1 MDANLNEVARLHP
14 EGMSA
19 DLPLEATWTATM
31 ELAEDDA
38 PVGMHDFVEVF
49 TPRGSAGIFRAT
61 NIDDTKRSTTTVT
74 LMHAIDT
81 LSDSVW
87 SGQTDY
93 DGTVAGFIAA
103 VLAQQPVVRWQ
114 LGTCADNNDYKKA
127 GINYDRLSELLEEL
141 QKEEFGYYFSF
152 DFTTWPWTLNFVAQ
166 GSTVTSEFRLSR
178 NVESCE
184 ITRSDE
190 ELCNRLYLSVNEK
203 DKTNGVTVNKEEIKT
218 YNNAASQAIYG
229 IVEKTADIDL
239 ENVVDADTWAAD
251 FLARRAHPGVQIV
264 IDGWALQAITGE
276 TWDEARLGEMARVS
290 LPDYAET
297 LDERV
302 VGISY
307 PELIFADG
315 DDVPI
320 ERVTVQLANHTE
332 PFDETIANLK
342 KDQKKTARGG
352 RAGGRGGAS
361 GEELENWAIVVQHH
375 GNVMDDTGV
384 TELYESGIEV
394 DAQSGVRIWSL
405 AQGFVSQ
412 HAEIKVNSE
421 KIALVVDGNNV
432 IKAAQIVAAINSQTG
447 QSTVL
452 ISADKITLDGT
463 TIVSDLLAGR
473 SAISKIWAT
482 DADIG
487 TLNILP
493 GGAIS
498 LGNSELVMERNAA
511 SWQSKTVVTAV
522 SITDATVNLDSAR
535 YFLYAPDSTSQTP
548 SGSAQGRLVTSRTN
562 GSHSVS
568 TETIYYLG
576 RPAPPP
582 QTT

>member
-81 LSDSVW
+81 MSDSVW

-114 LGTCADNNDYKKA
+114 LGTCEDLNDYKKA

-141 QKEEFGYYFSF
+141 QKEEFGYYFSY

-190 ELCNRLYLSVNEK
+190 ELCNRLYLSVNQK

-239 ENVVDADTWAAD
+239 ESVVDADTWAAD

-290 LPDYAET
+290 LPDYAEA

-375 GNVMDDTGV
+375 GDVMDDTGV

-412 HAEIKVNSE
+412 HAELVVQSNR
-421 KIALVVDGNNV
+421 IAAVVDGNGN
-432 IKAAQIVAAINSQTG
+432 IKAAQIVASINDTG
-447 QSTVL
+447 SSVL
-452 ISADKITLDGT
+452 ISADKITIDGT
-463 TIVSDLLAGR
+463 TTVTQLLSGLAR
-473 SAISKIWAT
+473 ISKISAT
-482 DADIG
+482 DIDVG
-487 TLNILP
+487 DLSVFP
-493 GGAIS
+493 GGSIS
-498 LGNSELVMERNAA
+498 LGNTELIMERDAV
-511 SWQSKTVVTAV
+511 SWQSTTVIDSV
-522 SITDATVNLDSAR
+522 SITDATINLDSAR

-562 GSHSVS
+562 GSHSVH
-568 TETIYYLG
+568 TLTLHYLG
-576 RPAPPP
+576 KAP
-582 QTT
+582 TST